1 MNELSVTEEET
12 IRGLL
17 QLRWSHR
24 RIARETGHH
33 RATIQRVARAM
44 AIAAASEEP
53 KPATDAKVA
62 TDLDNAPGSAG
73 TAVEARA
80 DDVATGEVVA
90 DGTTE
95 TAESAAISDAG
106 REIPGAA
113 ETKAAKRNAQS
124 VGRSSCEAHRSFI
137 EAETVKGR
145 NSVAIFQD
153 LVEHHGYEGAYN
165 AVKRF
170 VRKIVPSEQKVSCR
184 FETPRG
190 QESQVDYGEGAPTL
204 HSQTGKYR
212 KPRLFVLS
220 LGCSRHAFRKVVW
233 KSSKEIWCALH
244 EEAFAYFG
252 GVTKTIRLDNLREG
266 VIDPDIYD
274 PELNPLYA
282 DLLKHYGVVAIPC
295 RPYAPDLKGKVESA
309 VGYTQRTGLA
319 GRRFETIDEQNTH
332 LYHWND
338 RWAATRIHGTTK
350 RQVREMFEEERPFLA
365 PLPATR
371 FEYYRTLE
379 RRAHYDGHI
388 EVDGAYYSVPARYI
402 GSTVVVRVGR
412 LWVRVIDPIRHECI
426 REHPVALTKGSRRT
440 VDADRPKQTPPQVQ
454 RLVAKIA
461 AAGPSCGAF
470 AKANEVERGADA
482 MRTLFG
488 LLDLL
493 RKHPVNDV
501 ESACALALS
510 AGTTRLRF
518 VRTFLTAVTPP
529 QLTDE
534 HRLIAPIKT
543 YTTHFETLMQ
553 GELPLD

>member
-24 RIARETGHH
+24 RIARETGRH

-62 TDLDNAPGSAG
+62 TDLQGAPGEA
-73 TAVEARA
+73 TAVEVGPE
-80 DDVATGEVVA
+80 DVAAGEVVR
-90 DGTTE
+90 DGMAE
-95 TAESAAISDAG
+95 TGAISDTG

-113 ETKAAKRNAQS
+113 ETKAAKRSAKS
-124 VGRSSCEAHRSFI
+124 GGRSSCETHRSFI
-137 EAETVKGR
+137 EAEIAKGR

-170 VRKIVPSEQKVSCR
+170 VRKIVPPDRKASCR

-190 QESQVDYGEGAPTL
+190 QECQVDYGEGAPTL
-204 HSQTGKYR
+204 HPQTGKYR
-212 KPRLFVLS
+212 KPRLFVMS

-233 KSSKEIWCALH
+233 KSSKEIWCELH

-252 GVTKTIRLDNLREG
+252 GVTKTMRLDNLREG

-282 DLLKHYGVVAIPC
+282 DLLTHYGVVAIPC

-309 VGYTQRTGLA
+309 VGYTQRTALA

-332 LYHWND
+332 LFHWND

-388 EVDGAYYSVPARYI
+388 EVDGSYYSVPPRYI
-402 GSTVVVRVGR
+402 GSTVVARVGR
-412 LWVRVIDPIRHECI
+412 LWVRVIDPIRHECV
-426 REHPVALTKGSRRT
+426 REHAVALTKGSRRT

-529 QLTDE
+529 QLTDD
-534 HRLIAPIKT
+534 HRLIAPIDT
-543 YTTHFETLMQ
+543 YTTHFETLIQ

>member
-44 AIAAASEEP
+44 AIAEASEEP

-62 TDLDNAPGSAG
+62 TDLEGAPGEAA
-73 TAVEARA
+73 TVVEVGA
-80 DDVATGEVVA
+80 DDVAAGEIA
-90 DGTTE
+90 RDGI
-95 TAESAAISDAG
+95 AEAAKVPDISGAG
-106 REIPGAA
+106 REVPGAKQ
-113 ETKAAKRNAQS
+113 TKVAKRSAQS

-137 EAETVKGR
+137 EAEVAKGR

-170 VRKIVPSEQKVSCR
+170 VRKIVPPEQKASCR
-184 FETPRG
+184 FETPPG
-190 QESQVDYGEGAPTL
+190 AEAQVDYGEGAPTL

-282 DLLKHYGVVAIPC
+282 DLLKHYGVVAMPC

-332 LYHWND
+332 LFHWNE

-365 PLPATR
+365 PLPAKR

-402 GSTVVVRVGR
+402 GTAVVVRVGR
-412 LWVRVIDPIRHECI
+412 LWVRIIDPIRHECI

-440 VDADRPKQTPPQVQ
+440 VDADRPKQTPPQIQ

-461 AAGPSCGAF
+461 AAGPAC
-470 AKANEVERGADA
+470 KRG
-482 MRTLFG
+482 
-488 LLDLL
+488 
-493 RKHPVNDV
+493 
-501 ESACALALS
+501 
-510 AGTTRLRF
+510 
-518 VRTFLTAVTPP
+518 
-529 QLTDE
+529 
-534 HRLIAPIKT
+534 
-543 YTTHFETLMQ
+543 
-553 GELPLD
+553 